1 MDSTLRENAS
11 STTREDRS
19 ATKESEMSV
28 FKLIGCLPKEPD
40 AKCQNCKRF
49 GLKDVIHVSCVNS
62 KDKACIYMPISLQE
76 KK

>member
-1 MDSTLRENAS
+1 MDSTLREDAS
-11 STTREDRS
+11 SSTRE
-19 ATKESEMSV
+19 TKGSEMSV

-49 GLKDVIHVSCVNS
+49 GLKDVIHVSCINS

>member
-1 MDSTLRENAS
+1 
-11 STTREDRS
+11 
-19 ATKESEMSV
+19 MSV

-49 GLKDVIHVSCVNS
+49 GLKDVVHVSCVNS

>member
-1 MDSTLRENAS
+1 
-11 STTREDRS
+11 
-19 ATKESEMSV
+19 MSV

-40 AKCQNCKRF
+40 SKCQNCKRF

-76 KK
+76 QK

>member
-1 MDSTLRENAS
+1 MDSTIREDAS
-11 STTREDRS
+11 TTTREDRS
-19 ATKESEMSV
+19 SFKESEMSV